1 MKAQFPLHRDRV
13 VIAGRGRPPERDGW
27 RRTLR
32 HFMRATRIASIS
44 GLGLGAVLALSACSA
59 QRVIHTAAPSSAT
72 PSAGA
77 LPATAQPISSPVAT
91 SASAATAV
99 PAATPSVTF
108 VPIQR
113 FPEGGFYS
121 PSGNISCELNYHLDG
136 QTLMSCQTIAPR
148 VWVEMGVTGNYKIV
162 CTGQRCGP
170 SSPQPAPTLAY
181 GTATE
186 AGPFRCTSAT
196 TGVICLADGKGFQ
209 ISRSGVTPVSA

>member
-1 MKAQFPLHRDRV
+1 M
-13 VIAGRGRPPERDGW
+13 
-27 RRTLR
+27 TSLR
-32 HFMRATRIASIS
+32 YFMDTTRIALIAVV
-44 GLGLGAVLALSACSA
+44 GLGVGLALSACGATASSA
-59 QRVIHTAAPSSAT
+59 TAGPSSAAPSASS
-72 PSAGA
+72 P
-77 LPATAQPISSPVAT
+77 PATAQPVPSPVAT

-99 PAATPSVTF
+99 PAAAPSVTL

-113 FPEGGFYS
+113 FPDGAFYS

-181 GTATE
+181 GTATG

-196 TGVICLADGKGFQ
+196 TGVTCLADGKGFQ